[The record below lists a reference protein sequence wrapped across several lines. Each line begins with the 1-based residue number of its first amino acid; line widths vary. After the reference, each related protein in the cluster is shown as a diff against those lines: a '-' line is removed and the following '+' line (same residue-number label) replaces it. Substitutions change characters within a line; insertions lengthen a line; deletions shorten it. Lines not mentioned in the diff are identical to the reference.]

1 MTGGGPGDAT
11 TTLSWFIY
19 TEAFQA
25 FDAGRAG
32 AAAIIMFVILL
43 LITAA
48 QARFL
53 ERRVHYR

>member
-1 MTGGGPGDAT
+1 
-11 TTLSWFIY
+11 L
-19 TEAFQA
+19 QA
-25 FDAGRAG
+25 FDDGRAG